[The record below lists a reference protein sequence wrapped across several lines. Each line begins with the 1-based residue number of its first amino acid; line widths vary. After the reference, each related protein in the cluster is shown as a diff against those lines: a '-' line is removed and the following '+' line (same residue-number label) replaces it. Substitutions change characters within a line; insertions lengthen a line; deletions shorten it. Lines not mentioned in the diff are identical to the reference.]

1 MSTIN
6 PIMDITSFFQNTLI
20 SNIKGSIQH
29 RRVPFTFTST
39 ARLVR
44 GGDIKYAQDRKFI
57 IASGVNRTRT
67 QLALIER
74 DARGTAA
81 LSQLGLGAFVGAFD
95 VRGEL
100 TGKSGGG
107 AAKLGISDS
116 VIRMA
121 VNPESMQFTQ
131 GKRISRR
138 DTMEGSTFY
147 HFTNS
152 ADQNNDILE
161 VSFSGQTGNINTRV
175 SPLDLIATGAVDKLR
190 RWHDLMNL
198 TREGMLLNEANTGV
212 ANMAAGI
219 PNQFFITY
227 RTLLFPMQITLVG
240 FFSKVLDFT
249 ESAAS
254 PNSTN
259 YSMSFTVTDT
269 YPKLEDL
276 SAQLASS
283 VLISSAIDAA
293 RAPVS
298 ALADLSVSALD
309 NSNR

>member
-1 MSTIN
+1 MSIIN
-6 PIMDITSFFQNTLI
+6 PVMDITSFFQNTLV
-20 SNIKGSIQH
+20 SNIKGSVQA

-44 GGDIKYAQDRKFI
+44 AGDIKFAQDRKFT
-57 IASGVNRTRT
+57 IASSINRTKT

-81 LSQLGLGAFVGAFD
+81 LAQLGLGAFVGAFD

-100 TGKSGGG
+100 TGKSGTL
-107 AAKLGISDS
+107 AKVGISDA
-116 VIRMA
+116 VIKMA
-121 VNPESMQFTQ
+121 VNPDTMQFSQ

-161 VSFSGQTGNINTRV
+161 VSFSGNTGNINTRV
-175 SPLDLIATGAVDKLR
+175 SPMDLIATGAAEKLR

-198 TREGMLLNEANTGV
+198 TREGMLLNEQNTGI
-212 ANMAAGI
+212 ANIAAGI

-227 RTLLFPMQITLVG
+227 RTLLFPVQITLVG

-249 ESAAS
+249 ESADS
-254 PNSTN
+254 PNSSR
-259 YSMSFTVTDT
+259 YSMNFTVTDT

-276 SAQLASS
+276 SRQLSSS

-293 RAPVS
+293 RAPIAV
-298 ALADLSVSALD
+298 LSNTTARAID
-309 NSNR
+309 DINK